1 LGWSKTIKLARDFE
15 ETYEKISRRVETAK
29 TWKQELSWKSYREG
43 YVKLIRKNRSAFK
56 ALKKSVAANATLAS
70 ILQQL
75 QTSLA
80 TLFKLK
86 KSTETKWQALQTS
99 KQIWAQFKAELD
111 KQVKSEYD
119 MFRKREFEPD
129 PKLCFVLMPF
139 DEQDARRKPFKQI
152 YRTIRSTVRRAKLKC
167 KRADEIF
174 GVKPIVQDIWESIN
188 RAELV
193 IADLTGRNPNV
204 FYEAGLSH
212 ALPKKLIQISQ
223 TMDDV
228 PFDVRPI
235 RTIVYQNTGSGRK
248 KLSKDLYRTIRSAL
262 Q

>member
-1 LGWSKTIKLARDFE
+1 LEQTIKLARDFE
-15 ETYEKISRRVETAK
+15 KSYEKISSRVETARN
-29 TWKQELSWKSYREG
+29 WKKELSWKSYRDW
-43 YVKLIRKNRSAFK
+43 YIKLVRKNRSAFK
-56 ALKKSVAANATLAS
+56 ALKNSVAANATLVS

-75 QTSLA
+75 QTSLL

-86 KSTETKWQALQTS
+86 ETTETKWGAVQTS
-99 KQIWAQFKAELD
+99 KQIWAQFRGELD

-119 MFRKREFEPD
+119 VFRKREFEPD

-139 DEQDARRKPFKQI
+139 DKQDAPRKPFKQI
-152 YRTIRSTVRRAKLKC
+152 YRTIRSTVRQAKLKC

-193 IADLTGRNPNV
+193 IADLTGRNANV

-212 ALPKKLIQISQ
+212 ALPKKLILITQ
-223 TMDDV
+223 TIDDV
-228 PFDVRPI
+228 PFDVKPI
-235 RTIVYQNTGSGRK
+235 RTIVYKNTERGRK
-248 KLSKDLYRTIRSAL
+248 KLSKDLYRTIRTTL

>member
-1 LGWSKTIKLARDFE
+1 MGWSKTIKLARDFE
-15 ETYEKISRRVETAK
+15 ETYEKISSRVETAK
-29 TWKQELSWKSYREG
+29 NWKKELSWKGYRDW
-43 YVKLIRKNRSAFK
+43 YVKLTRKNRSAFK
-56 ALKKSVAANATLAS
+56 ALKKSVAANATLVS

-80 TLFKLK
+80 TLFKIK
-86 KSTETKWQALQTS
+86 EPTETKWRALQTS
-99 KQIWAQFKAELD
+99 KQIWAQFRAELD

-139 DEQDARRKPFKQI
+139 DKQDARRKPFKQI

-193 IADLTGRNPNV
+193 IADLTGRNANV

-212 ALPKKLIQISQ
+212 ALTKKLILITQ

-228 PFDVRPI
+228 PFDVRPV
-235 RTIVYQNTGSGRK
+235 RTILYQNTGSGRK
-248 KLSKDLYRTIRSAL
+248 KLSKDLYSTIRSAL

>member
-1 LGWSKTIKLARDFE
+1 MGWSKTIKLARDFE
-15 ETYEKISRRVETAK
+15 ETYEKISRRVETAQ

-43 YVKLIRKNRSAFK
+43 YVMLIRKNRSAFK

-75 QTSLA
+75 HTSLA

-86 KSTETKWQALQTS
+86 ESRETKWRALQTS
-99 KQIWAQFKAELD
+99 KQIWAQFRAELD

-139 DEQDARRKPFKQI
+139 DEQNARRKPFKQI
-152 YRTIRSTVRRAKLKC
+152 YKTIRSTVRRAKLKC

-188 RAELV
+188 RAQLV

-212 ALPKKLIQISQ
+212 ALPKKFIQITQ

-248 KLSKDLYRTIRSAL
+248 KLTKDLYRTIRSAL

>member
-1 LGWSKTIKLARDFE
+1 LGWSKTIELARDFE
-15 ETYEKISRRVETAK
+15 ETYEKISSRVESAK
-29 TWKQELSWKSYREG
+29 DWKKELSWRTVRGS
-43 YVKLIRKNRSAFK
+43 YVKLTRKNRSVFK
-56 ALKKSVAANATLAS
+56 ALKKSVAANATLVS
-70 ILQQL
+70 ILHQL
-75 QTSLA
+75 QTPLY
-80 TLFKLK
+80 TLFKIK
-86 KSTETKWQALQTS
+86 ESTETKWRALQTS
-99 KQIWAQFKAELD
+99 KQIWAQFRTELD

-129 PKLCFVLMPF
+129 PELCFVLMPF
-139 DEQDARRKPFKQI
+139 DKQDARRKPFKQI
-152 YRTIRSTVRRAKLKC
+152 YRTIRSAVRRARLKC

-193 IADLTGRNPNV
+193 IADLTERNPNV

-212 ALPKKLIQISQ
+212 ALTKKLILITQ

-228 PFDVRPI
+228 PFDVKPV
-235 RTIVYQNTGSGRK
+235 RTILYQNTGSGRK
-248 KLSKDLYRTIRSAL
+248 KLSKDLYSTIRSVL